1 MWGAGYVYGLDDSDD
16 FMDVYLS
23 SNSSCSI
30 HEIFLHINHSSLI
43 FFLKRHFN
51 SSLIWKRNQD
61 FKYCLLNYSEL
72 FWMNSML
79 LYIYSCLHV
88 PSKKKTKRQCC
99 YLLGGR
105 IGHLLKICLYL
116 VINFLS
122 IINEMIPIFNRHK
135 IWSSCTVKHWK
146 VECILD
152 LCLQDYSFAYTAVL
166 YKKNEMWSLTLF
178 KSKIQCCYFIAIDIN
193 VLNLEFQ
200 IPFL

>member
-1 MWGAGYVYGLDDSDD
+1 MWGAGYVYGFDDSDD

-43 FFLKRHFN
+43 FF
-51 SSLIWKRNQD
+51 
-61 FKYCLLNYSEL
+61 FKETFQQLTDLEKKPRLQILLAEL

-105 IGHLLKICLYL
+105 IGHLLRICLYL

-122 IINEMIPIFNRHK
+122 IINEMIPIFNRYK
-135 IWSSCTVKHWK
+135 IWSSCTVKHYWK

-152 LCLQDYSFAYTAVL
+152 LCLQDCSFAYTAVL